1 MMLAVNPILLN
12 SEDEKVNDAKL
23 LKLREQMEDPANKLN
38 IDDELRIKD
47 DIKDQIYKIK
57 KNICNAIIEEDKS
70 INLEIRQLYDNKI
83 TME

>member
-1 MMLAVNPILLN
+1 
-12 SEDEKVNDAKL
+12 
-23 LKLREQMEDPANKLN
+23 MEDPANKLN
-38 IDDELRIKD
+38 INDELRIKD

>member
-38 IDDELRIKD
+38 INDELRIKD

>member
-70 INLEIRQLYDNKI
+70 INLEIRQLYDNKV

>member
-12 SEDEKVNDAKL
+12 SEDQKVNDAKL

>member
-1 MMLAVNPILLN
+1 MLAVNPILLN

-70 INLEIRQLYDNKI
+70 INLEIRQLYDNKV

>member
-1 MMLAVNPILLN
+1 MMLGVNPILLN
-12 SEDEKVNDAKL
+12 SEDQKVNDAKL

>member
-1 MMLAVNPILLN
+1 
-12 SEDEKVNDAKL
+12 
-23 LKLREQMEDPANKLN
+23 MEDPANKLN